1 MKKLDP
7 KSPEFRELVNKTI
20 NFKLNLPPLN
30 QKKEE
35 VIKIPIQ
42 KSPIRSQIP
51 KIQTEVKSQIQKPT
65 LTYNKDTD
73 LIVLANLDDESLFS
87 LCEVNKYTREIC
99 KTDWFWE
106 MRIKEKFGEHVLILN
121 KKPKNVTWIA
131 YYKHLQYLSFSSL
144 EQQFRKYSIAML
156 KFQLKGRGL
165 KQSGNKSDMVKRL
178 IENEVKLKQ
187 HRDTITVRLKYF
199 KQEIPVQIN
208 KYNTPYQLRNVVT
221 NIDYRI
227 YLFIPK
233 NIYVPNR
240 KDITYEDGNGI
251 YKQLRD
257 DLPLAEQGVG
267 NNSILSLG
275 DLNGPHYSIYLYNH
289 YI

>member
-7 KSPEFRELVNKTI
+7 KSPEFRELVDKTI

-30 QKKEE
+30 PKREE
-35 VIKIPIQ
+35 IIKISIE
-42 KSPIRSQIP
+42 KSPIRSQIQKP
-51 KIQTEVKSQIQKPT
+51 KTEIRPQIQKPT

-73 LIVLANLDDESLFS
+73 LIILANLDDESLFS
-87 LCEVNKYTREIC
+87 MCEVNKYTREIC

-106 MRIKEKFGEHVLILN
+106 RRIKEKFGEHVSILN
-121 KKPKNVTWIA
+121 KKPRNVTWIA
-131 YYKHLQYLSFSSL
+131 YYKHLQYLGFSYL
-144 EQQFRKYSIAML
+144 EQQFRKYSIPML

-187 HRDTITVRLKYF
+187 HPDTITVRLRYF

-208 KYNTPYQLRNVVT
+208 KHNTPQQLRNVVT
-221 NIDYRI
+221 SIDYHI
-227 YLFIPK
+227 YLLIPK
-233 NIYVPNR
+233 NMYVPNR
-240 KDITYEDGNGI
+240 KDITYEDSDGI
-251 YKQLRD
+251 YKQLQD
-257 DLPLAEQGVG
+257 NVSLDKQGVI
-267 NNSILSLG
+267 NHSILSLG
-275 DLNGPHYSIYLYNH
+275 DLNNSHYSIPLYNH